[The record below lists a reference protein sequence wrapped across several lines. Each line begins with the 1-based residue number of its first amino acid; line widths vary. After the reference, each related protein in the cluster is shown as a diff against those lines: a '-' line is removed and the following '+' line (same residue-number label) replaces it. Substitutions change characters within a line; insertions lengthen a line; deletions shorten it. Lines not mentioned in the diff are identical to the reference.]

1 MISRYLTKQFYINL
15 LTIIT
20 IFTIDRVSRAYV
32 IYLDKFNQGYELF
45 TSKFLNIFLIW
56 NKGIAFGLFSFD
68 QGYLYKLITIIITIV
83 ICIIFIMIIRN
94 NGFKKYSLLLIL
106 GGSLGNLY
114 DRILYAGVPDF
125 IDFHIGELHWFI
137 FNIADIFIT
146 IGVIFM
152 ILLEFFDNN
161 KKIYE

>member
-20 IFTIDRVSRAYV
+20 IFTIDRISKVYV

-45 TSKFLNIFLIW
+45 SSNFLNISLIW

-68 QGYLYKLITIIITIV
+68 QGYFYKLITLIIAIV
-83 ICIIFIMIIRN
+83 IFIIFIMMMRN

-114 DRILYAGVPDF
+114 DRILYASVPDF